1 MEEPHLFLALAVIL
15 LSGLLCGRL
24 AGRLR
29 LPNVTG
35 YLLAGLLLG
44 PYALGF
50 LQEGFVSRLDFIS
63 EMALAFIAFSIGGEF
78 KASYFRRVG
87 VTPIVIAAFEGLGAV
102 ALVVAALLA
111 SGQDLPFSL
120 VLGAIAS
127 ATAPAATVMVIKQY
141 RAKGPLTSTLLS
153 VVALDDAV
161 ALIAFG
167 FSVALAKS
175 LTGAGSSVLAAL
187 GEPFLEVGLSLALGA
202 ALGAAFLI
210 PLRFFKKDSNRLC
223 IAVAFIFLGTAL
235 ADLLS
240 ASALLT
246 NMVMGAALVNLCK
259 TAPDIF
265 RIADAVTPPIFM
277 MFFVVSGAELNLSV
291 LPTVGAA
298 GVIYIVMRVAGKWLG
313 ATLGA
318 AVMHADPVIKKYLG
332 PTLIPQAGVAIGL
345 TLVAQDVVPEYAP
358 AIRAIVL
365 CGTLI
370 YEIFG
375 PMAAKLCLTRAGEIQ
390 EQG

>member
-1 MEEPHLFLALAVIL
+1 MEEPNLFLALAVIL
-15 LSGLLCGRL
+15 LSGLFCGRVVKY
-24 AGRLR
+24 LR

-44 PYALGF
+44 PYVLGF
-50 LQEGFVSRLDFIS
+50 LQEGMLDGLNFIS

-87 VTPIVIAAFEGLGAV
+87 ATPIVIALCEGLGAV
-102 ALVVAALLA
+102 VVVTLALYL
-111 SGQDLPFSL
+111 SGQSLPFSL
-120 VLGAIAS
+120 LLGAIAS
-127 ATAPAATVMVIKQY
+127 ATAPAATVLVIKQY
-141 RAKGPLTSTLLS
+141 KAKGPLTSTLLS

-175 LTGAGSSVLAAL
+175 LSGSGSFMLSSLLAPL
-187 GEPFLEVGLSLALGA
+187 GEVALSLLLGA
-202 ALGAAFLI
+202 ALGALFLL
-210 PLRFFKKDSNRLC
+210 PLHFFKKDSNRLC
-223 IAVAFIFLGTAL
+223 ITVAFVFLGTAL
-235 ADLLS
+235 ADLLG

-246 NMVMGAALVNLCK
+246 NMVMGAALVNLTK
-259 TAPDIF
+259 SAPDIF
-265 RIADAVTPPIFM
+265 RIADSITPPIFT

-291 LPTVGAA
+291 LPVVGLA
-298 GVIYIVMRVAGKWLG
+298 GAVYIIMRVAGKWLG
-313 ATLGA
+313 ASLGA
-318 AVMHADPVIKKYLG
+318 AVMRADPVIKKYLG

-345 TLVAQDVVPEYAP
+345 TLVAREVVPEHAA

-370 YEIFG
+370 YEIIG
-375 PMAAKLCLTRAGEIQ
+375 PMVAKICLAKAGEIT
-390 EQG
+390 EQ

>member
-1 MEEPHLFLALAVIL
+1 MEEPNLFLALAVIL

-24 AGRLR
+24 VKHLR

-44 PYALGF
+44 PYVIGF
-50 LQEGFVSRLDFIS
+50 LQEGFVSQLDFIS

-78 KASYFRRVG
+78 KASYFKRVG
-87 VTPIVIAAFEGLGAV
+87 ATPIVIAIFEGLGAV
-102 ALVVAALLA
+102 VIVVAALLV
-111 SGQDLPFSL
+111 SGQSLPFSL
-120 VLGAIAS
+120 ILGAIAS

-141 RAKGPLTSTLLS
+141 KAKGPLTSTLLS

-167 FSVALAKS
+167 FSVALAKN
-175 LTGAGSSVLAAL
+175 LTGAGSSLLASL
-187 GEPFLEVGLSLALGA
+187 GEPLLEVGLSLALGA
-202 ALGAAFLI
+202 ALGCAFLF

-235 ADLLS
+235 ADMLG

-259 TAPDIF
+259 SAPDIF
-265 RIADAVTPPIFM
+265 RIADSVTPPIFM

-291 LPTVGAA
+291 LPTVGVA
-298 GVIYIVMRVAGKWLG
+298 GVVYIVMRVAGKWLG

-318 AVMHADPVIKKYLG
+318 VVMRADPVIKKYLG

-375 PMAAKLCLTRAGEIQ
+375 PMVSKLCLTRAGEIQ
-390 EQG
+390 EGS

>member
-1 MEEPHLFLALAVIL
+1 METPNLFLALAVIL
-15 LSGLLCGRL
+15 LSGLFCGR
-24 AGRLR
+24 AVKHLR

-44 PYALGF
+44 PYVIGF
-50 LQEGFVSRLDFIS
+50 LQEGLLDRLNFIS

-78 KASYFRRVG
+78 KASYFKRVG
-87 VTPIVIAAFEGLGAV
+87 ATPIVIALCEGLGAV
-102 ALVVAALLA
+102 AVVTLSLYL
-111 SGQDLPFSL
+111 SGQSLPFSL
-120 VLGAIAS
+120 ILGAIAS
-127 ATAPAATVMVIKQY
+127 ATAPAATVLVIKQY
-141 RAKGPLTSTLLS
+141 KAKGPLTSTLLS

-175 LTGAGSSVLAAL
+175 LSGADAFRLSSLLAPL
-187 GEPFLEVGLSLALGA
+187 GEIFLSLVLGVV
-202 ALGAAFLI
+202 LGLFFLV

-223 IAVAFIFLGTAL
+223 ITAAFVFLGTAL
-235 ADLLS
+235 AGLLG

-246 NMVMGAALVNLCK
+246 NMIIGATLVNLSK
-259 TAPDIF
+259 AAPDIF
-265 RIADAVTPPIFM
+265 RIADFATPPIFM

-291 LPTVGAA
+291 LPTVGLA
-298 GVIYIVMRVAGKWLG
+298 GVVYIVMRVVGKWLG
-313 ATLGA
+313 ASLGA

-345 TLVAQDVVPEYAP
+345 TLVAQDVVPEHA
-358 AIRAIVL
+358 AAVRAIVL

-370 YEIFG
+370 YEIIG
-375 PMAAKLCLTRAGEIQ
+375 PMVSKICLTRAGEIT
-390 EQG
+390 EQ

>member
-1 MEEPHLFLALAVIL
+1 MEEPNLFLALAVIL

-24 AGRLR
+24 VKHLR

-44 PYALGF
+44 PYAIGF

-87 VTPIVIAAFEGLGAV
+87 ATPIVIAIFEGLGAV
-102 ALVVAALLA
+102 IAVVAALLA
-111 SGQDLPFSL
+111 AGQNLPFSL
-120 VLGAIAS
+120 ILGAIAS

-141 RAKGPLTSTLLS
+141 KAKGPLTSTLLS

-167 FSVALAKS
+167 FSVALAKN
-175 LTGAGSSVLAAL
+175 LTGAGASIMASL
-187 GEPFLEVGLSLALGA
+187 GEPVLEVGLSLVLGA

-223 IAVAFIFLGTAL
+223 IAIAFIFLGTAL
-235 ADLLS
+235 ADMLG

-259 TAPDIF
+259 SAPDIF
-265 RIADAVTPPIFM
+265 RIADSVTPPIFM
-277 MFFVVSGAELNLSV
+277 MFFVVSGAELNLAV
-291 LPTVGAA
+291 LPTVGVA
-298 GVIYIVMRVAGKWLG
+298 GIVYIVMRVAGKWLG

-318 AVMHADPVIKKYLG
+318 AVMRAEPVIKKYLG

-375 PMAAKLCLTRAGEIQ
+375 PMVAKLCLTRAGEIQ
-390 EQG
+390 END

>member
-1 MEEPHLFLALAVIL
+1 METPNLFLALAVLL
-15 LSGLLCGRL
+15 LSGLLFGR
-24 AGRLR
+24 AVKHLR

-35 YLLAGLLLG
+35 YLLAGLVLG
-44 PYALGF
+44 PYVVGF
-50 LQEGFVSRLDFIS
+50 LHGEFLESLNVIS

-87 VTPIVIAAFEGLGAV
+87 ATPIVIALFEGLGAT
-102 ALVVAALLA
+102 LVVTVSLVIA
-111 SGQDLPFSL
+111 GQSLPFSL
-120 VLGAIAS
+120 ILGAIAS
-127 ATAPAATVMVIKQY
+127 ATAPAATVLVIKQY
-141 RAKGPLTSTLLS
+141 KAKGPLTSTLLS

-175 LTGAGSSVLAAL
+175 LQQGGGFSAAAL
-187 GEPFLEVGLSLALGA
+187 LSPLWEVLLSLLLGA
-202 ALGAAFLI
+202 VLGLLFLW

-223 IAVAFIFLGTAL
+223 IAVAFVLLGTAL
-235 ADLLS
+235 ADLLG

-259 TAPDIF
+259 SAPDIF
-265 RIADAVTPPIFM
+265 RIADFITPPIYM

-291 LPTVGAA
+291 LPTVGVA
-298 GVIYIVMRVAGKWLG
+298 GAVYILMRVAGKWLG
-313 ATLGA
+313 ATAGA
-318 AVMHADPVIKKYLG
+318 SVMHAEPVIKKYLG

-345 TLVAQDVVPEYAP
+345 TLVAQDVVPEHAA

-370 YEIFG
+370 YEIIG
-375 PMAAKLCLTRAGEIQ
+375 PMVAKACLVKAGEIS
-390 EQG
+390 EP

>member
-1 MEEPHLFLALAVIL
+1 MEEPNLFLALAVIL
-15 LSGLLCGRL
+15 LSGLFCGRVVKH
-24 AGRLR
+24 LR
-29 LPNVTG
+29 LPNVKG

-44 PYALGF
+44 PYVLGF
-50 LQEGFVSRLDFIS
+50 LQDGMLEGLNFIS

-87 VTPIVIAAFEGLGAV
+87 ATPIVIALCEGLGAV
-102 ALVVAALLA
+102 VVVTLALYL
-111 SGQDLPFSL
+111 SGQSLPFSL
-120 VLGAIAS
+120 ILGAIAS
-127 ATAPAATVMVIKQY
+127 ATAPAATVLVIKQY
-141 RAKGPLTSTLLS
+141 KAKGPLTSTLLS

-175 LTGAGSSVLAAL
+175 LSGSGAFKLSSLLAPL
-187 GEPFLEVGLSLALGA
+187 GEVALSLLLGA
-202 ALGAAFLI
+202 ALGALFLL
-210 PLRFFKKDSNRLC
+210 PLHFFKKDSNRLC
-223 IAVAFIFLGTAL
+223 ITVAFVFLGTAL
-235 ADLLS
+235 ADMVG

-246 NMVMGAALVNLCK
+246 NMVMGAALVNLTK
-259 TAPDIF
+259 SAPDIF
-265 RIADAVTPPIFM
+265 RIADFVTPPIFT

-291 LPTVGAA
+291 LPVVGLA
-298 GVIYIVMRVAGKWLG
+298 GAVYIIMRVVGKWLG
-313 ATLGA
+313 ASLGA

-345 TLVAQDVVPEYAP
+345 TLVAREVVPEHAA

-370 YEIFG
+370 YEIIG
-375 PMAAKLCLTRAGEIQ
+375 PMVAKICLTKAGEIT
-390 EQG
+390 EQ

>member
-1 MEEPHLFLALAVIL
+1 MEEPNLFLALAVIL

-24 AGRLR
+24 VKHLR

-44 PYALGF
+44 PYAIGF

-87 VTPIVIAAFEGLGAV
+87 ATPIVIAIFEGLGAV
-102 ALVVAALLA
+102 IAVVAALLA
-111 SGQDLPFSL
+111 AGQNLPFSL
-120 VLGAIAS
+120 ILGAIAS

-141 RAKGPLTSTLLS
+141 KAKGPLTSTLLS

-167 FSVALAKS
+167 FSVALAKN
-175 LTGAGSSVLAAL
+175 LTGAGASIMASL
-187 GEPFLEVGLSLALGA
+187 GEPVLEVGLSLVLGA

-235 ADLLS
+235 ADMLG

-259 TAPDIF
+259 SAPDIF
-265 RIADAVTPPIFM
+265 RIADSVTPPIFM
-277 MFFVVSGAELNLSV
+277 MFFVVSGAELNLAV
-291 LPTVGAA
+291 LPTVGVA
-298 GVIYIVMRVAGKWLG
+298 GIVYIVMRVAGKWLG

-318 AVMHADPVIKKYLG
+318 AVMRAEPVIKKYLG

-375 PMAAKLCLTRAGEIQ
+375 PMVAKLCLTRAGEIQ
-390 EQG
+390 END